1 MTKQQEREREEARE
15 ELRGFFKPGDTIYT
29 VLRHRSAS
37 GMYRVIDAFVMR
49 DNEPRRISYTVAKAI
64 GFRYDERHEGVG
76 VGGCGMDVGFEV
88 VYNLGYALFPN
99 GFDCVGEH
107 CPSND
112 HRNRVES
119 MHHTEG
125 GYALTQRW
133 M

>member
-1 MTKQQEREREEARE
+1 MNAKEREREEARE
-15 ELRGFFKPGDTIYT
+15 KLRVIVKPGDTIYT
-29 VLRHRSAS
+29 VLRHCSRS
-37 GMYRVIDAFVMR
+37 GMYRVVDAFVMQ

-88 VYNLGYALFPN
+88 VYNLGYALFPK
-99 GFDCVGEH
+99 GFDCIGKG
-107 CPSND
+107 CPSNG
-112 HRNRVES
+112 HVNRDES
-119 MHHTEG
+119 THHCDG